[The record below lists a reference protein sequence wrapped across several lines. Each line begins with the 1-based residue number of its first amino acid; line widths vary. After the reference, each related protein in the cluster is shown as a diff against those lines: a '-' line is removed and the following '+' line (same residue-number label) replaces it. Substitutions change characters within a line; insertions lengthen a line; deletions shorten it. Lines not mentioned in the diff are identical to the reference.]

1 MKRKIIFII
10 VVVFAFCIGVTNF
23 HQKTDHIVTI
33 NKVKK
38 VKTIP
43 LITQLIIGDNYNL
56 ALCDNGTVWS
66 WGNNTEGKLGI
77 TASSAT
83 YPQKIEGLK
92 NIVEVLDGEDI
103 IFALD
108 NTGSVYTWG
117 KNIKY
122 LFRQT
127 DAKDNIVQEPVKI
140 ETLANITDIDAGSNR
155 MFALDCAGNLYSL
168 GIYLYRGDEGNEV
181 QLLIPAQSELI
192 ADGVEK
198 ITAGACYYHY
208 FIRKDSTFFSIMEYL
223 NNSDGAPYAFI
234 FPNIKNQKDQLSD
247 GYYMPEDVEDM
258 KILSESTKEGVTVYY
273 NIDRVKEIN
282 AVSSDQYTVFVSK
295 VDGTLMFWNS
305 DRIKYH
311 DNMFALVNPENGNE
325 SVHGVFEEIHFHN
338 ADKPHVIAM
347 QSGKEHTIFLTE
359 DGEVFYSRYV
369 TCNVQDIDYYKR
381 SNPDPSRIPSI
392 RTVEDMEIKT
402 ITFHKLKLK
411 DIIQIDSDKKNN
423 FSAIDSKGNYY
434 HIQFSNKS

>member
-1 MKRKIIFII
+1 I
-10 VVVFAFCIGVTNF
+10 
-23 HQKTDHIVTI
+23 
-33 NKVKK
+33 
-38 VKTIP
+38 
-43 LITQLIIGDNYNL
+43 

-77 TASSAT
+77 TISSAT

-92 NIVEVLDGEDI
+92 NIVEVLDGGDI

-108 NTGSVYTWG
+108 NTGIVYTWG

-127 DAKDNIVQEPVKI
+127 DAKDNIVREPVKI
-140 ETLANITDIDAGSNR
+140 ETLANITDIDAGNNR

-198 ITAGACYYHY
+198 IMAGAGYYHY

-223 NNSDGAPYAFI
+223 NNGDGAPYAFI
-234 FPNIKNQKDQLSD
+234 FPNIENQKDQLSD
-247 GYYMPEDVEDM
+247 GYDMPEDM

-273 NIDRVKEIN
+273 NMKEIN
-282 AVSSDQYTVFVSK
+282 AVSSDGYTVFVSK

-325 SVHGVFEEIHFHN
+325 NVNGVFEEIHIHN
-338 ADKPHVIAM
+338 A
-347 QSGKEHTIFLTE
+347 
-359 DGEVFYSRYV
+359 
-369 TCNVQDIDYYKR
+369 YKC
-381 SNPDPSRIPSI
+381 
-392 RTVEDMEIKT
+392 V
-402 ITFHKLKLK
+402 
-411 DIIQIDSDKKNN
+411 
-423 FSAIDSKGNYY
+423 
-434 HIQFSNKS
+434 KS